1 MNNTEFV
8 TEQNKDVY
16 LFSTEVENLM
26 INEFF
31 TSANGD
37 YVKVY
42 LLGLMRAKYGIVEDR
57 NKTANVLGITPDEID
72 AAWDYWES
80 VGVIRRDYMP
90 DDDSYR
96 VVFLSQ
102 ISRFYGNKKSGG
114 SASDGEEQESRLVDL
129 DLKHLY
135 DTYESASGRSIPSS
149 DARKI
154 ADTVGTFGVAPE
166 VYAYAIKYSSDNGHN
181 DIRYIN
187 KVAINWHKE
196 GCNSEADVKALLD
209 KDAKRRYLYGR
220 IFKEIGFNRQWNSG
234 DCEMMDRW
242 FDQFGYNI
250 EEVLEAVKLTAG
262 KREPS
267 LRYVD
272 AVLENKYREAGGI
285 EPSYKSNCQS
295 GNQGNRQMA
304 AKATTTDKTGNT
316 SPDGS
321 VNVSKRVLEEYYAY
335 LREKAVREQKEK
347 QQKLQTE
354 MPVMQKFASIEADI
368 KEKLLAGLG
377 SIGKEKRAELLQ
389 RQKELIEQKK
399 EFLAVNGYPED
410 YLEVKYKCPICKDH
424 GTMDDGRRCS
434 CVKERADE
442 AYRWNKNRQTK

>member
-42 LLGLMRAKYGIVEDR
+42 LLGLMRAKHGIVEDR

-102 ISRFYGNKKSGG
+102 ISRFYGNKKSGS
-114 SASDGEEQESRLVDL
+114 SANDVGEQESRLVDL

-209 KDAKRRYLYGR
+209 KDAKRRYLYSR

-285 EPSYKSNCQS
+285 EPSYKSNGKN
-295 GNQGNRQMA
+295 GNQGSRQMA
-304 AKATTTDKTGNT
+304 EKMTAADKAGNL
-316 SPDGS
+316 SSDGS

-347 QQKLQTE
+347 QQKLQIE

-399 EFLAVNGYPED
+399 EFLVVNGYPED
-410 YLEVKYKCPICKDH
+410 YLEVKYKCPTCKDH

-442 AYRWNKNRQTK
+442 AYRWNKDRKIK

>member
-42 LLGLMRAKYGIVEDR
+42 LLGLMRAKHGIAEDR

-102 ISRFYGNKKSGG
+102 ISRFYGNKKSGS
-114 SASDGEEQESRLVDL
+114 SASDGGEQESRLVNL

-187 KVAINWHKE
+187 KVAINWQKE

-234 DCEMMDRW
+234 DCEMMNRW

-285 EPSYKSNCQS
+285 EPSYKSNGQS
-295 GNQGNRQMA
+295 GNQGSRQMA
-304 AKATTTDKTGNT
+304 AKTTATDKTGNT
-316 SPDGS
+316 SSDGS

-399 EFLAVNGYPED
+399 EFLAINGYPED
-410 YLEVKYKCPICKDH
+410 YLEVKYKCPTCKDH
-424 GTMDDGRRCS
+424 GIMDDGRRCS

-442 AYRWNKNRQTK
+442 AYRWNKDRQTK

>member
-42 LLGLMRAKYGIVEDR
+42 LLGLMRAKHGIVEDR

-102 ISRFYGNKKSGG
+102 ISRFYGNKKSGS
-114 SASDGEEQESRLVDL
+114 SANDVGEQESRLVDL

-209 KDAKRRYLYGR
+209 KDAKRRYLYSR

-285 EPSYKSNCQS
+285 ETSYKSNGKS
-295 GNQGNRQMA
+295 GNQGSRQMA
-304 AKATTTDKTGNT
+304 EKMAAADKAGNL
-316 SPDGS
+316 SSDGS

-347 QQKLQTE
+347 QQKLQIE

-399 EFLAVNGYPED
+399 EFLVVNGYPED
-410 YLEVKYKCPICKDH
+410 YLEVKYKCPTCKDH

-442 AYRWNKNRQTK
+442 AYRWNKDRKTK

>member
-31 TSANGD
+31 TNANGD

-42 LLGLMRAKYGIVEDR
+42 LLGLMRAKHGIVEDR
-57 NKTANVLGITPDEID
+57 NKTANILSITPDEID

-102 ISRFYGNKKSGG
+102 ISRFYGNKKSGS
-114 SASDGEEQESRLVDL
+114 SASDGGEQESRLVDL

-285 EPSYKSNCQS
+285 EPSYKSNGQS
-295 GNQGNRQMA
+295 GNQGSRQMT
-304 AKATTTDKTGNT
+304 AKTPATDKTGN
-316 SPDGS
+316 SSSDGS

-354 MPVMQKFASIEADI
+354 MPVMQKFASNEADI
-368 KEKLLAGLG
+368 KDKLLAGLG

-389 RQKELIEQKK
+389 RQRELIEQKK
-399 EFLAVNGYPED
+399 EFLVVNGYPED
-410 YLEVKYKCPICKDH
+410 YLEVKYKCPTCKDH

-442 AYRWNKNRQTK
+442 AYRWNKDRQTK

>member
-42 LLGLMRAKYGIVEDR
+42 LLGLMRAKHGIVEDR

-102 ISRFYGNKKSGG
+102 ISRFYGNKKSGS
-114 SASDGEEQESRLVDL
+114 SANDVGEQESRLVDL

-209 KDAKRRYLYGR
+209 KDAKRRYLYSR

-285 EPSYKSNCQS
+285 EPSYKSNGKN
-295 GNQGNRQMA
+295 GNQGSRQMA
-304 AKATTTDKTGNT
+304 EKMAAADKAGNL
-316 SPDGS
+316 SSDGS

-347 QQKLQTE
+347 QQKLQIE

-399 EFLAVNGYPED
+399 EFLVVNGYPED
-410 YLEVKYKCPICKDH
+410 YLEVKYKCPTCKDH

-442 AYRWNKNRQTK
+442 AYRWNKDRKIK

>member
-1 MNNTEFV
+1 
-8 TEQNKDVY
+8 
-16 LFSTEVENLM
+16 
-26 INEFF
+26 
-31 TSANGD
+31 
-37 YVKVY
+37 
-42 LLGLMRAKYGIVEDR
+42 
-57 NKTANVLGITPDEID
+57 
-72 AAWDYWES
+72 
-80 VGVIRRDYMP
+80 
-90 DDDSYR
+90 SYR

-102 ISRFYGNKKSGG
+102 ISRFYGNKKSRSSG
-114 SASDGEEQESRLVDL
+114 SESEEQDSRLVNL

-154 ADTVGTFGVAPE
+154 ADTIGTFGVSPE

-181 DIRYIN
+181 DVRYIN

-196 GCNSEADVKALLD
+196 GCNTEADVKALLD

-242 FDQFGYNI
+242 FDKFGYNI

-272 AVLENKYREAGGI
+272 AVLENKYRKAGGI
-285 EPSYKSNCQS
+285 EPSYKPN
-295 GNQGNRQMA
+295 NQNGAQGPGSAGGKSMQVE
-304 AKATTTDKTGNT
+304 KAGRTN
-316 SPDGS
+316 SEGS
-321 VNVSKRVLEEYYAY
+321 VNVSKRVLEEYYKY
-335 LREKAVREQKEK
+335 LREKAVHDQKEK
-347 QQKLQTE
+347 QQRLETE
-354 MPVMQKFASIEADI
+354 MPIMQKFASIEADI

-377 SIGKEKRAELLQ
+377 SIGKEKRTELLQ

-399 EFLAVNGYPED
+399 EFLEVNGYPED

-424 GTMDDGRRCS
+424 GIMDDGMRCS

-442 AYRWNKNRQTK
+442 AYRWNKDRQIK

>member
-42 LLGLMRAKYGIVEDR
+42 LLGLMRAKHGIVEDR
-57 NKTANVLGITPDEID
+57 SKTANVLGITPDEID

-90 DDDSYR
+90 DDSYR

-102 ISRFYGNKKSGG
+102 N
-114 SASDGEEQESRLVDL
+114 SRLVNL

-154 ADTVGTFGVAPE
+154 ADTIGTFGVSPE

-181 DIRYIN
+181 DVRYIN

-196 GCNSEADVKALLD
+196 GCNTEADVKALLD

-242 FDQFGYNI
+242 FDKFGYNI

-272 AVLENKYREAGGI
+272 AVLENKYRKAGGI
-285 EPSYKSNCQS
+285 EPSYKPN
-295 GNQGNRQMA
+295 NQNGAQGPGSAGGKSMQVE
-304 AKATTTDKTGNT
+304 KAGSTN
-316 SPDGS
+316 SEGS
-321 VNVSKRVLEEYYAY
+321 VNVSKRVLEEYYKY
-335 LREKAVREQKEK
+335 LREKAVHDQKEK
-347 QQKLQTE
+347 QQRLETE
-354 MPVMQKFASIEADI
+354 MPIMQKFASIEADI

-377 SIGKEKRAELLQ
+377 SIGKEKRTELLQ

-424 GTMDDGRRCS
+424 GIMDDGMRCS

-442 AYRWNKNRQTK
+442 AYRWNKDRQIK